1 MLLYIDYLKKIKEKR
16 NNPKQGNIN
25 CIPIPLKR
33 LSKYWYGHRAIYPF
47 FVVEL
52 LKIAPT
58 NKGGIMTQRFL
69 TLVEVSDSLHTSI
82 KYIKQLINEGKIKAI
97 KSSKNYLISE
107 FEYLKLIEAMEVIT
121 DEK

>member
-1 MLLYIDYLKKIKEKR
+1 MTEK
-16 NNPKQGNIN
+16 
-25 CIPIPLKR
+25 
-33 LSKYWYGHRAIYPF
+33 
-47 FVVEL
+47 
-52 LKIAPT
+52 
-58 NKGGIMTQRFL
+58 FL

-82 KYIKQLINEGKIKAI
+82 KYIKQLIDEGKIKAI

>member
-1 MLLYIDYLKKIKEKR
+1 MT
-16 NNPKQGNIN
+16 
-25 CIPIPLKR
+25 
-33 LSKYWYGHRAIYPF
+33 HRF
-47 FVVEL
+47 F
-52 LKIAPT
+52 
-58 NKGGIMTQRFL
+58 

-82 KYIKQLINEGKIKAI
+82 KYIKQLIDEGKIKAI

>member
-1 MLLYIDYLKKIKEKR
+1 
-16 NNPKQGNIN
+16 
-25 CIPIPLKR
+25 
-33 LSKYWYGHRAIYPF
+33 
-47 FVVEL
+47 
-52 LKIAPT
+52 
-58 NKGGIMTQRFL
+58 MTQRFL

>member
-1 MLLYIDYLKKIKEKR
+1 
-16 NNPKQGNIN
+16 
-25 CIPIPLKR
+25 
-33 LSKYWYGHRAIYPF
+33 
-47 FVVEL
+47 
-52 LKIAPT
+52 
-58 NKGGIMTQRFL
+58 MTQRFF

-82 KYIKQLINEGKIKAI
+82 KYIKQLIDEGKIKAI

>member
-1 MLLYIDYLKKIKEKR
+1 
-16 NNPKQGNIN
+16 
-25 CIPIPLKR
+25 
-33 LSKYWYGHRAIYPF
+33 
-47 FVVEL
+47 
-52 LKIAPT
+52 
-58 NKGGIMTQRFL
+58 MTQKFL

-82 KYIKQLINEGKIKAI
+82 KYIKQLIDEGKIKTI

>member
-1 MLLYIDYLKKIKEKR
+1 
-16 NNPKQGNIN
+16 
-25 CIPIPLKR
+25 
-33 LSKYWYGHRAIYPF
+33 
-47 FVVEL
+47 
-52 LKIAPT
+52 
-58 NKGGIMTQRFL
+58 MTQRFL

-82 KYIKQLINEGKIKAI
+82 KYIKQLIDEEKIKAI